1 MGLDLLVSALLSK
14 YLTDVVKWL
23 AGKGNME
30 IPDLAK
36 KIVAFVLAALTTYVA
51 KLHLPIDAGAIQAL
65 QPALTSVVVAG
76 LSYALHDLL
85 DWLAKVAGNLQPTPA
100 AATPRKIAAAT

>member
-1 MGLDLLVSALLSK
+1 MGLDLVVSALLSK

-23 AGKGNME
+23 AGKGNVE

-51 KLHLPIDAGAIQAL
+51 KLHLPIDTSAIQAL
-65 QPALTSVVVAG
+65 QPVLTTVVVAG

-85 DWLAKVAGNLQPTPA
+85 EWLAKVAGNLQPKPA
-100 AATPRKIAAAT
+100 AVSPQKAAAA

>member
-1 MGLDLLVSALLSK
+1 MGLDLVISGLLAK

-23 AGKGNME
+23 GDKGNLE

-36 KIVAFVLAALTTYVA
+36 KIVAFILSALTTYVA
-51 KLHLPIDAGAIQAL
+51 RLHLPIDMGAIQSL
-65 QPALTSVVVAG
+65 QPFLTSVVVAG

-85 DWLAKVAGNLQPTPA
+85 DWLAQAANNLQPKTGP
-100 AATPRKIAAAT
+100 

>member
-1 MGLDLLVSALLSK
+1 MGFDLLVSALLSK
-14 YLTDVVKWL
+14 YLTDAVKWL
-23 AGKGNME
+23 AGKGNLE

-36 KIVAFVLAALTTYVA
+36 KIVAFILAALTTYVA
-51 KLHLPIDAGAIQAL
+51 KLHLPIDTGSIQAL

-85 DWLAKVAGNLQPTPA
+85 EWLAKAADNLQPKPGTAQPQKA
-100 AATPRKIAAAT
+100 AAA

>member
-23 AGKGNME
+23 ANKGNLE

-36 KIVAFVLAALTTYVA
+36 KIVAFILAALTTYVA
-51 KLHLPIDAGAIQAL
+51 KLHLPIDTGSIQAL

-85 DWLAKVAGNLQPTPA
+85 EWLAQVAGNLPQAKPA
-100 AATPRKIAAAT
+100 AVTPPKAAAA